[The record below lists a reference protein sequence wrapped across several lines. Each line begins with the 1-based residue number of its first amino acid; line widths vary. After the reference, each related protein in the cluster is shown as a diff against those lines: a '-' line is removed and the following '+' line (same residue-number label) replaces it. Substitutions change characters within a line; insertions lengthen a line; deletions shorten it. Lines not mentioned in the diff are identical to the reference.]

1 MHKELIRTE
10 FDGAFCQK
18 FELLVDRFS
27 SFLVQSA
34 LLWHYGTM
42 AIRCKLKCLFN

>member
-1 MHKELIRTE
+1 MLLMFSQNLTLYEVFETAAQMHEELIRKD

-27 SFLVQSA
+27 SF
-34 LLWHYGTM
+34 
-42 AIRCKLKCLFN
+42 FP